1 MMVPFAG
8 NAAVTAKDMQVA
20 ARILSFSDN
29 PPTGNIKLGI
39 VYDPANAASAADEQ
53 TLVGILGSGL
63 LVGNINLLAVPVSI
77 GNIGSTPV
85 DVLFL
90 TAGLGAEGA
99 KVRTQDKTLCMT
111 TDLSATK
118 AGYCAINIQT
128 TPSVQ
133 ITVNKAAASTAGNFA
148 SAFLM
153 MVTEI

>member
-1 MMVPFAG
+1 MIPLTG
-8 NAAVTAKDMQVA
+8 HAAVTAKDIQVA

-29 PPTGNIKLGI
+29 PPTGNVKMGI
-39 VYDPANAASAADEQ
+39 VYDPAIAASVADEQ
-53 TLVGILGSGL
+53 ALLGVLGSGL
-63 LVGNINLLAVPVSI
+63 AVGNITLVPVPVTI
-77 GNIGSTPV
+77 GSIGSTTA

-90 TAGLGAEGA
+90 TGGLGPEGA
-99 KVRTQDKTLCMT
+99 KARTQAKILCMT
-111 TDLSATK
+111 TDLSATQ

-128 TPSVQ
+128 APTVQ